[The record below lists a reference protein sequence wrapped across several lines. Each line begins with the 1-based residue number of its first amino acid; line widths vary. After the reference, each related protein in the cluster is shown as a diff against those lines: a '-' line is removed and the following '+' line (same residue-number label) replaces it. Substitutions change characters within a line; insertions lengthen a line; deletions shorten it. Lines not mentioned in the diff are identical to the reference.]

1 MLQGNVRNLLNK
13 LIKLLELQ
21 LNGTTIQVSSCA
33 VGPYKAK
40 RWVLP
45 GLLPVSFPLL
55 LETSCVANIGMLVL
69 LNSVHSSAV
78 GILLMRAFL

>member
-21 LNGTTIQVSSCA
+21 LDGTTIQVSSCA

-40 RWVLP
+40 WWVLP
-45 GLLPVSFPLL
+45 WLLAVSFPLL